1 MKYST
6 TKIPPANMNNSAG
19 KASAKSSRLR
29 KSQQKGKEICQV
41 YFMQLRSGL
50 IIEKKACYFRKETT
64 ERHSPNSAEDYKE
77 PNLLF
82 ATCQNRLQHF
92 ERSAGASAFK
102 KSMVQETTRTIDDS
116 RILGVTGYRCGV
128 EYRSVSLSTYDNQSI
143 TFVVGDEGYYINVDD
158 LGTEGEKDK
167 VLFHLYDSQLA
178 ASGTGDDVDGHK
190 VMVRMSPANN
200 KDFLLHAEEH
210 SVKVQKYENSL
221 PDQTLFLLHKE
232 LGPSKCV
239 SFECNSK
246 PGVYLGVEGNH
257 LALIE
262 PNDQTAHLR
271 RKNIIFKLSEM

>member
-6 TKIPPANMNNSAG
+6 TKIPPATMNNSAG
-19 KASAKSSRLR
+19 KASAKSPRLR

-50 IIEKKACYFRKETT
+50 IIEKKTCYFRKETT

-92 ERSAGASAFK
+92 EQSAGASAFN
-102 KSMVQETTRTIDDS
+102 KSMVQNTRTIDDS
-116 RILGVTGYRCGV
+116 RSL
-128 EYRSVSLSTYDNQSI
+128 EYRSVSLSTYDDQSI
-143 TFVVGDEGYYINVDD
+143 TFVVGDEGYDINVDD
-158 LGTEGEKDK
+158 LGTEDEKDK
-167 VLFHLYDSQLA
+167 VLFHFYDSPLP
-178 ASGTGDDVDGHK
+178 ASETGDDVDGHK

-200 KDFLLHAEEH
+200 KDFLLHAKEH

-246 PGVYLGVEGNH
+246 PGVYLGVKGNH
-257 LALIE
+257 LGLI
-262 PNDQTAHLR
+262 DSIAQTEQLR
-271 RKNIIFKLSEM
+271 RENIIFKLSET

>member
-29 KSQQKGKEICQV
+29 KSQQKGKEICQL

-82 ATCQNRLQHF
+82 ATCRNHLQHF
-92 ERSAGASAFK
+92 ERSAGSSAFN

-116 RILGVTGYRCGV
+116 RIL

-158 LGTEGEKDK
+158 LGTEDEKDK
-167 VLFHLYDSQLA
+167 VLFHFYDSQLA
-178 ASGTGDDVDGHK
+178 ARKTDDDVDGPK